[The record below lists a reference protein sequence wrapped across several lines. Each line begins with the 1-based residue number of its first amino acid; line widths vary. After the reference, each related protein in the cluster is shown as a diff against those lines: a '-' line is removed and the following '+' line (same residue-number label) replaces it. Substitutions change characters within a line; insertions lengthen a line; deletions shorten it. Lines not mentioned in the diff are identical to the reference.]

1 MRDFNYELKNLCRR
15 NRDGSYATR
24 ADRERVLDLIAN
36 QLHDMGYRHMQA
48 SRLKPKHIEALVGRW
63 HAEAIAPGTFKN
75 RMANLR
81 WLVEKAGKHN
91 IIERSN
97 AAYSIP
103 SRVFVTNMSKAREL
117 DIQALERITDPYTM
131 ASLKLQSAFGLRRAE
146 SIKIQPAWAD
156 RGDKLVLKDT
166 WTKGGRARETPIRN
180 EEQRLVLEQAKQLAG
195 TDSLIP
201 RALNYVNQ
209 LQRFK
214 AQCQAAGI
222 DHVHGL
228 RHRYAQMRYR
238 QLTGWNCPAQ
248 GGPTSKQLTLE
259 QKAVDL
265 DARLTVSAELGHARA
280 QISAIYLGK

>member
-1 MRDFNYELKNLCRR
+1 
-15 NRDGSYATR
+15 
-24 ADRERVLDLIAN
+24 
-36 QLHDMGYRHMQA
+36 MQV
-48 SRLKPKHIEALVGRW
+48 SSLRPKHVEALVGRW

-81 WLVEKAGKHN
+81 WLVEKAGNRN

-97 AAYSIP
+97 AAYRIP
-103 SRVFVTNMSKAREL
+103 SRVFVTNVSKAREL
-117 DIQALERITDPYTM
+117 DIQSLERITDPYTL
-131 ASLKLQSAFGLRRAE
+131 ASLKLQSTFGLRRAE
-146 SIKIQPAWAD
+146 SIKIQPHWAD
-156 RGDKLVLKDT
+156 RGNKLVLKDP
-166 WTKGGRARETPIRN
+166 WTKGGRAREIPIRN

-195 TDSLIP
+195 TDSLVP

-214 AQCQAAGI
+214 AQCQSAGI

-238 QLTGWNCPAQ
+238 ELTGWNCPAQ

-259 QKAVDL
+259 QKTVDL

-280 QISAIYLGK
+280 QITAVYIGK